1 MTDGNHIFVKMY
13 VDAFRSGMV
22 ADMGVEKW
30 TTLCAI
36 ASFMNEKG
44 ECYPTQDHIARL
56 IGVSR
61 QTAGKYVKA
70 LLEYRWKDEVVVT
83 VVRSRQGN
91 TGRWENNRYTILP
104 ASRLAIFNGDTKT
117 MSTYTDT
124 VITDTVSVVSKNIH

>member
-1 MTDGNHIFVKMY
+1 MY

-22 ADMGVEKW
+22 ADMGTERW

-61 QTAGKYVKA
+61 QTANKYVKS
-70 LLEYRWKDEVVVT
+70 LLEYRWKGKALITSHRLRDDK
-83 VVRSRQGN
+83 
-91 TGRWENNRYTILP
+91 TGKWENNRYTISPVSNLT
-104 ASRLAIFNGDTKT
+104 IFNADVISMSTFTDNVFTDNVNVDTK
-117 MSTYTDT
+117 
-124 VITDTVSVVSKNIH
+124 KIH